1 MSDIIIGR
9 NAVIETFKS
18 GLDIEK
24 IYLQNNMRGEFE
36 VEIRNLCRD
45 HGVPL
50 AKVPDAKLNEL
61 SRNKVHQGVIAYVS
75 AITYV
80 DYHDVIKES
89 MEKGR
94 TPLLVILDNITDV
107 RNIGAIARSAHYFGS
122 DGLIIAGSFSGR
134 INEDTIKASAGAILQ
149 LPISRA
155 NSLFTVV
162 SDLQSLGIKV
172 VATSLKDAVIPNESD
187 LNEPLAIIMGS
198 EDKGVHYKVLEI
210 VDEVIKIPA
219 VADFDS
225 LNVSVATGII
235 LYECNRQRSAAT
247 T

>member
-9 NAVIETFKS
+9 NAVIEAFKS

-24 IYLQNNMRGEFE
+24 IYLQNYMRGEFE

-45 HGVPL
+45 HGIPL
-50 AKVPDAKLNEL
+50 AKVPDQKLNEI
-61 SRNKVHQGVIAYVS
+61 SRNKVHQGVVAYVS
-75 AITYV
+75 PITYV
-80 DYHDVIKES
+80 TYQDIVTKASE
-89 MEKGR
+89 EGR
-94 TPLLVILDNITDV
+94 KPLLVILDSITDV

-134 INEDTIKASAGAILQ
+134 INEDTIKASSGAILQ
-149 LPISRA
+149 IPISRA
-155 NSLFTVV
+155 SSLFTVV

-172 VATSLKDAVIPNESD
+172 IATSLKEAIPPHESD
-187 LNEPLAIIMGS
+187 LTEPLAIIMGS

-210 VDEVIKIPA
+210 VDEVVKIPS

-225 LNVSVATGII
+225 LNVSVATGIV
-235 LYECNRQRSAAT
+235 LYECNKQRT
-247 T
+247 I